1 MMGLSVVKRS
11 LLLYRSVELH
21 ASSILSTSIYIYQQI
36 KKEEL
41 ASYVRDAH
49 LGEDQLTLEGFSL
62 ALASPDTQ
70 DEWHLDVWQGH
81 EVLGEVHNELVHEGR
96 GDVQAVQGVVHVVP
110 AGD

>member
-1 MMGLSVVKRS
+1 MMGLSVVKRTLS
-11 LLLYRSVELH
+11 LYQLSFFDLEHLYI
-21 ASSILSTSIYIYQQI
+21 SSAKRRI
-36 KKEEL
+36 
-41 ASYVRDAH
+41 SYVRDAH

-62 ALASPDTQ
+62 TLSSPDTQ

-81 EVLGEVHNELVHEGR
+81 EVLGEVDNELVHEGR